1 MTYSDII
8 SLMDDIGLPYAYDH
22 FAEGHAADPP
32 FAVVLM
38 PSSDNYIA
46 DNKVFA
52 LVEELNIEVYSD
64 KKDPAL
70 EKRVQAVLDD
80 HEIVWEKSE
89 VWIESERL
97 YEVLYSTKI
106 FYYEEV

>member
-22 FAEGHAADPP
+22 FAEGHATDPP
-32 FAVVLM
+32 FAVFLM
-38 PSSDNYIA
+38 PSSDNFIA
-46 DNKVFA
+46 DNKVYTP
-52 LVEELNIEVYSD
+52 VVELNIEVYSD

-97 YEVLYSTKI
+97 YEVLYSTEI
-106 FYYEEV
+106 HYEEV